1 MASLDQHQ
9 PLRQLD
15 AQLDVHP
22 AIISALIRR
31 VRSLVTRLIDR
42 DIDEER
48 ITGAEGL
55 IDKRVISAFHELG
68 GDFGDA
74 VPYALLEA
82 RKTFERDA
90 EKQPLDHGLNQKRMV
105 ACEVLVVRLVAH
117 IERSSIEKGPP
128 SSTASH
134 HLCLTKKFR
143 RYQSDGDVEHPTS
156 ALEAAI
162 DQNCVPVL
170 ASIEARR
177 ATQAIWNGSLVQRY
191 SPNGYTYFVPYDKE
205 HDGAFLSHFHP
216 SRLGVPKYSYITNIV
231 LWVFFLAIFTVQ
243 TRTLKSF
250 DLFEGI
256 LWVMAAG
263 YFVEDASRWVKMG
276 GLGAIE
282 FWTVMDILTDGLLLV
297 SFSFRV
303 ASFVTHGKH
312 ADTYELRA
320 FQFLACVAPLIWV
333 QLLKVADGFVYF
345 GTLTVIILRMF
356 KESAIFFT
364 LLALVMVGFGHA
376 FLALDA
382 ADESR
387 VDNVVVRIIDVL
399 TQALLGGADFDL
411 TNEDAFGY
419 PYGHILYYAYCFVTA
434 VILLNILIAFFGTAY
449 SDVVDSADEVYA
461 AFFCQKVIAMVR
473 APDQFVYLPPFN
485 LLEAFVIAP
494 LEWIVSHETYA
505 KLNYSVQSVLFALP
519 LMCIAFYE
527 SRAARNGG
535 SIRLP
540 LLEEEETDASR
551 SMLQGTNEDPIV
563 PEMEGSGGLQISRTK
578 FEDLV
583 GMMQR

>member
-1 MASLDQHQ
+1 MASFDQHE

-15 AQLDVHP
+15 AELDVHP

-31 VRSLVTRLIDR
+31 VKALVARLIDR
-42 DIDEER
+42 EIDEKR

-55 IDKRVISAFHELG
+55 IDTNVVSAFHELG

-90 EKQPLDHGLNQKRMV
+90 EKQPLDHGLNRKRMV
-105 ACEVLVVRLVAH
+105 ACEVLVQRLVAH
-117 IERSSIEKGPP
+117 IERSSIEKRPAD
-128 SSTASH
+128 SSSY

-143 RYQSDGDVEHPTS
+143 RYESDGDVALPTS

-177 ATQAIWNGSLVQRY
+177 ATQAIWEGTLVQKY
-191 SPNGYTYFVPYDKE
+191 SPHGYTYFVPFDKKD
-205 HDGAFLSHFHP
+205 DGAFLSHFHP
-216 SRLGVPKYSYITNIV
+216 SRLGVPKYSYIINIF

-263 YFVEDASRWVKMG
+263 YLVEDASRWVKMG
-276 GLGAIE
+276 GLGAVE
-282 FWTVMDILTDGLLLV
+282 FWTVMDLFTDGLLLV
-297 SFSFRV
+297 SFCFRV
-303 ASFVTHGKH
+303 ASFVAHGKKS
-312 ADTYELRA
+312 DSYELRA

-333 QLLKVADGFVYF
+333 QLLKVFDGFVYF

-387 VDNVVVRIIDVL
+387 VDNVVVKIIDVL
-399 TQALLGGADFDL
+399 TQSLLGGADFDL

-449 SDVVDSADEVYA
+449 GDVVDSADEVYA
-461 AFFCQKVIAMVR
+461 AFFCSKVIAMVR
-473 APDQFVYLPPFN
+473 APDQFVYFAPFN

-494 LEWIVSHETYA
+494 LEWVLSHDAYA
-505 KLNYSVQSVLFALP
+505 RLNYSVQSVLFALP
-519 LMCIAFYE
+519 MMCIAFYE

-540 LLEEEETDASR
+540 LLESEEEDPTTS
-551 SMLQGTNEDPIV
+551 LLGGTREDPTV

-578 FEDLV
+578 FEDIV
-583 GMMQR
+583 SKMQR

>member
-1 MASLDQHQ
+1 MTSVDTHE
-9 PLRQLD
+9 PLRQLE
-15 AQLDVHP
+15 AELDVHP

-31 VRSLVTRLIDR
+31 TRALTARLIDR
-42 DIDEER
+42 DIDEAR

-55 IDKRVISAFHELG
+55 IDPNVVSAFHELG

-74 VPYALLEA
+74 VPYALMEA

-90 EKQPLDHGLNQKRMV
+90 EKQPLDHGLNRKRMI
-105 ACEVLVVRLVAH
+105 ACETLVQRLVAH
-117 IERSSIEKGPP
+117 IERNSYEKLPT
-128 SSTASH
+128 STGSYH
-134 HLCLTKKFR
+134 MCLTKKFR
-143 RYQSDGDVEHPTS
+143 RYESDGDISLPTS

-162 DQNCVPVL
+162 DQNCVPIL

-177 ATQAIWNGSLVQRY
+177 ATQAIWDGSLVQQY
-191 SPNGYTYFVPYDKE
+191 SQQGYTYFVPYDRKD
-205 HDGAFLSHFHP
+205 DGAFLSHFHP
-216 SRLGVPKYSYITNIV
+216 SRLGVPKYSYITNII
-231 LWVFFLAIFTVQ
+231 LWIFFLAIFTVQ

-263 YFVEDASRWVKMG
+263 YLVEDAARWVKMG

-282 FWTVMDILTDGLLLV
+282 FWTVIDIFTDGLLLV
-297 SFSFRV
+297 SFCFRV
-303 ASFVTHGKH
+303 ASFVAHGKK
-312 ADTYELRA
+312 ADSYELRA

-333 QLLKVADGFVYF
+333 QLLKVFDGFVYF

-387 VDNVVVRIIDVL
+387 VDNVLVKIVDLL
-399 TQALLGGADFDL
+399 TQSVLGGADFDL
-411 TNEDAFGY
+411 TSEDAFGY

-494 LEWIVSHETYA
+494 LEWVTSHETYA
-505 KLNYSVQSVLFALP
+505 RINHTVQSVLFAVP
-519 LMCIAFYE
+519 LMWIAFYE
-527 SRAARNGG
+527 SRMARNGG

-540 LLEEEETDASR
+540 MLETEISDRTHSPLSGTD
-551 SMLQGTNEDPIV
+551 EDPIV

-583 GMMQR
+583 GKLQR

>member
-1 MASLDQHQ
+1 M
-9 PLRQLD
+9 
-15 AQLDVHP
+15 HP

-31 VRSLVTRLIDR
+31 TRALVTRLIDR
-42 DIDEER
+42 DIDQAR

-55 IDKRVISAFHELG
+55 IDNKVVSAFHELG

-82 RKTFERDA
+82 RKSFQRDA
-90 EKQPLDHGLNQKRMV
+90 EKQPLDHGLNRNRMI
-105 ACEVLVVRLVAH
+105 ACEVLVQRLVAH
-117 IERSSIEKGPP
+117 IERTSFEKSP
-128 SSTASH
+128 SNVGSYH
-134 HLCLTKKFR
+134 MCLTKKFR
-143 RYQSDGDVEHPTS
+143 RYESDGDVAILTS

-177 ATQAIWNGSLVQRY
+177 ATQAIWDGSLVQKY
-191 SPNGYTYFVPYDKE
+191 SPQGYTYFVPYDSKD
-205 HDGAFLSHFHP
+205 DGAFLSHFDP
-216 SRLGVPKYSYITNIV
+216 SRLGVPKYSYITNIF
-231 LWVFFLAIFTVQ
+231 LWIFFLAIFTVQ
-243 TRTLKSF
+243 TRTLKNF

-263 YFVEDASRWVKMG
+263 YLVEDASRWVKMG

-282 FWTVMDILTDGLLLV
+282 FWTIIDVCTDGLLLV
-297 SFSFRV
+297 SFCFRV
-303 ASFVTHGKH
+303 ASFVAHGKKS
-312 ADTYELRA
+312 DSYELRA

-333 QLLKVADGFVYF
+333 QLLKVFDGFVYF

-356 KESAIFFT
+356 KESVIFFV

-387 VDNVVVRIIDVL
+387 VDNVWVKIVDLL
-399 TQALLGGADFDL
+399 TQSVLGGADFDL
-411 TNEDAFGY
+411 TSEDAFGY

-485 LLEAFVIAP
+485 LLEALVIAP
-494 LEWIVSHETYA
+494 LEWVTSHETYA
-505 KLNYSVQSVLFALP
+505 RINYTVQSVLFAVP
-519 LMCIAFYE
+519 LMWIAFYE
-527 SRAARNGG
+527 SRKARNGG
-535 SIRLP
+535 SIRLAI
-540 LLEEEETDASR
+540 LETQESDPTH
-551 SMLQGTNEDPIV
+551 SMLQGTEEDPIV

-578 FEDLV
+578 FEDVV
-583 GMMQR
+583 GMLQR

>member
-1 MASLDQHQ
+1 M
-9 PLRQLD
+9 
-15 AQLDVHP
+15 
-22 AIISALIRR
+22 
-31 VRSLVTRLIDR
+31 
-42 DIDEER
+42 
-48 ITGAEGL
+48 
-55 IDKRVISAFHELG
+55 
-68 GDFGDA
+68 
-74 VPYALLEA
+74 
-82 RKTFERDA
+82 
-90 EKQPLDHGLNQKRMV
+90 
-105 ACEVLVVRLVAH
+105 
-117 IERSSIEKGPP
+117 
-128 SSTASH
+128 
-134 HLCLTKKFR
+134 CLTKKFR
-143 RYQSDGDVEHPTS
+143 RYESDGDVALPTS

-162 DQNCVPVL
+162 DQNCVPIL

-177 ATQAIWNGSLVQRY
+177 ATQAIWDGSLVQKY
-191 SPNGYTYFVPYDKE
+191 SPQGYTYFVPYDRKD
-205 HDGAFLSHFHP
+205 DGAFLSHFDP
-216 SRLGVPKYSYITNIV
+216 ARLGVPKYSYITNIF

-250 DLFEGI
+250 DMFEGI

-263 YFVEDASRWVKMG
+263 YLVEDASRWVKMG

-282 FWTVMDILTDGLLLV
+282 FWTVIDICTDGLLLV
-297 SFSFRV
+297 SFCFRV
-303 ASFVTHGKH
+303 ASFVAHGKRS
-312 ADTYELRA
+312 DSYELRT

-333 QLLKVADGFVYF
+333 QLLKVFDGFVYF

-382 ADESR
+382 ADEAV
-387 VDNVVVRIIDVL
+387 VDNVLVKIIDLLIQSV
-399 TQALLGGADFDL
+399 LGGADFDL
-411 TNEDAFGY
+411 TSEDAFGY

-461 AFFCQKVIAMVR
+461 AFFCQKVISMVR

-494 LEWIVSHETYA
+494 LEWVTSQETYA
-505 KLNYSVQSVLFALP
+505 RINYTVQSVLFGVP
-519 LMCIAFYE
+519 MMWIAFYE
-527 SRAARNGG
+527 SRKARNGG

-540 LLEEEETDASR
+540 MLETEARDPSQTTLS
-551 SMLQGTNEDPIV
+551 GTEEDPIV

-583 GMMQR
+583 GMFQR

>member
-1 MASLDQHQ
+1 MSSIDVHES
-9 PLRQLD
+9 LRQLD
-15 AQLDVHP
+15 AELDVHP

-31 VRSLVTRLIDR
+31 VRSLVARLIDR
-42 DIDEER
+42 DFDDKR
-48 ITGAEGL
+48 ITGAEGI
-55 IDKRVISAFHELG
+55 IDLEVISAFHELG

-82 RKTFERDA
+82 RKAFERDA
-90 EKQPLDHGLNQKRMV
+90 EKQPLDHGLNRKRMV
-105 ACEVLVVRLVAH
+105 ACEVLVQRLVAH
-117 IERSSIEKGPP
+117 IERSNIEKDLTNAH
-128 SSTASH
+128 SS

-143 RYQSDGDVEHPTS
+143 RFQSDGDVTLPTS

-177 ATQAIWNGSLVQRY
+177 VTQAIWDGTLVQKY
-191 SPNGYTYFVPYDKE
+191 SPHGYTYFVPYDRKD
-205 HDGAFLSHFHP
+205 DGAFILHFHP
-216 SRLGVPKYSYITNIV
+216 SRLGVPKYSYITNIF
-231 LWVFFLAIFTVQ
+231 LWIFFLAIFTVQ
-243 TRTLKSF
+243 TRTLKEF

-263 YFVEDASRWVKMG
+263 YLVEDASRWFKMK
-276 GLGAIE
+276 GLGAVE
-282 FWTVMDILTDGLLLV
+282 FWTVLDLLTDGLLLV
-297 SFSFRV
+297 SFCFRV
-303 ASFVTHGKH
+303 ASFIAHGKRSES
-312 ADTYELRA
+312 YELRA

-333 QLLKVADGFVYF
+333 QLLKVFDGFVYF

-364 LLALVMVGFGHA
+364 LLALVMIGFGHA

-387 VDNVVVRIIDVL
+387 VDNVVIKIVDVL
-399 TQALLGGADFDL
+399 TQSLLGGADFDL
-411 TNEDAFGY
+411 TSEDAFGY

-461 AFFCQKVIAMVR
+461 AFFCQKVVAMVR

-485 LLEAFVIAP
+485 LLEAFIIAP
-494 LEWIVSHETYA
+494 LEWVLSHDAYA
-505 KLNYSVQSVLFALP
+505 KLNHSVQSVLFALP

-527 SRAARNGG
+527 SRSARNGG

-540 LLEEEETDASR
+540 LLESDEDDPTSR
-551 SMLQGTNEDPIV
+551 MLGGTHEDPIV
-563 PEMEGSGGLQISRTK
+563 PEMDGSGGLQISTTK
-578 FEDLV
+578 FEELASKV
-583 GMMQR
+583 QR

>member
-1 MASLDQHQ
+1 MTSVDAHE

-15 AQLDVHP
+15 VELDVHP

-31 VRSLVTRLIDR
+31 TRSLVARLIDR
-42 DIDEER
+42 DIDEAR

-55 IDKRVISAFHELG
+55 INSKVVSAFHELG

-74 VPYALLEA
+74 VPYALMEA
-82 RKTFERDA
+82 RKTFQRDA
-90 EKQPLDHGLNQKRMV
+90 EKQPLDHGLNNNRV
-105 ACEVLVVRLVAH
+105 IACEVLVQRLVAH
-117 IERSSIEKGPP
+117 IERSSYEKSS
-128 SSTASH
+128 SSTASYH
-134 HLCLTKKFR
+134 MCLTKKFR
-143 RYQSDGDVEHPTS
+143 RYESDGDVAIPTS

-170 ASIEARR
+170 SSIEARR
-177 ATQAIWNGSLVQRY
+177 ATQAIWDGSLVQQY
-191 SPNGYTYFVPYDKE
+191 SPQGYTYFVPYDRKD
-205 HDGAFLSHFHP
+205 DGAFLSHFHP
-216 SRLGVPKYSYITNIV
+216 SRLGVPKYSYITNII
-231 LWVFFLAIFTVQ
+231 LWIFFLAIFTVQ
-243 TRTLKSF
+243 TRILKSF
-250 DLFEGI
+250 DLFEAI

-263 YFVEDASRWVKMG
+263 YLVEDATRCIKMG

-282 FWTVMDILTDGLLLV
+282 FWTVIDICTDGLLLV
-297 SFSFRV
+297 SFCFRV
-303 ASFVTHGKH
+303 ASFVAHDKKS
-312 ADTYELRA
+312 DSYELRA

-333 QLLKVADGFVYF
+333 QLLKVFDGFVYF

-387 VDNVVVRIIDVL
+387 VDNAVVKIVDLL
-399 TQALLGGADFDL
+399 TQSVLGGADFDL
-411 TNEDAFGY
+411 TSEDAFGY

-461 AFFCQKVIAMVR
+461 AFFCQKVVAMVR

-494 LEWIVSHETYA
+494 LEWVTSHETYA
-505 KLNYSVQSVLFALP
+505 RINYAVQSVLYAVP
-519 LMCIAFYE
+519 LMWIAFYE
-527 SRAARNGG
+527 SRTARNGG

-540 LLEEEETDASR
+540 MLENEASDPTH
-551 SMLQGTNEDPIV
+551 SMLDGTEEDPIV

-578 FEDLV
+578 FEDIV
-583 GMMQR
+583 GMLQR

>member
-1 MASLDQHQ
+1 MASMDAHE

-15 AQLDVHP
+15 AELDVHP

-31 VRSLVTRLIDR
+31 TRSLVARLIDR
-42 DIDEER
+42 DIDESR
-48 ITGAEGL
+48 ITSAEGL
-55 IDKRVISAFHELG
+55 IDTKVIRAFHELG

-74 VPYALLEA
+74 VPYALMEA

-90 EKQPLDHGLNQKRMV
+90 EKQPLDHGLNQKRV
-105 ACEVLVVRLVAH
+105 IACEVLVQRLVAH
-117 IERSSIEKGPP
+117 IERSTFEKSP
-128 SSTASH
+128 SNTGSFH
-134 HLCLTKKFR
+134 MCLTKKFR
-143 RYQSDGDVEHPTS
+143 RYESDGDVALPTS

-170 ASIEARR
+170 ASVEARR
-177 ATQAIWNGSLVQRY
+177 ATQAIWDGSLVQKY
-191 SPNGYTYFVPYDKE
+191 SPQGYTYFVPYDRKD
-205 HDGAFLSHFHP
+205 DGAFLSHFDP
-216 SRLGVPKYSYITNIV
+216 SRLGVPKYSYITNIF
-231 LWVFFLAIFTVQ
+231 LWIFFLAIFTVQ

-250 DLFEGI
+250 DVFEGI

-263 YFVEDASRWVKMG
+263 YLVEDASRWVKMG

-282 FWTVMDILTDGLLLV
+282 FWTIIDICTDGLLLV
-297 SFSFRV
+297 SFCFRV
-303 ASFVTHGKH
+303 ASFVTHGKR
-312 ADTYELRA
+312 ADSYELRA

-333 QLLKVADGFVYF
+333 QLLKVFDGFVYF

-387 VDNVVVRIIDVL
+387 VDNVVVKIVDLL
-399 TQALLGGADFDL
+399 TQSVLGGADFDL
-411 TNEDAFGY
+411 TSEDAFGY

-461 AFFCQKVIAMVR
+461 AFFCQKVVSMVR

-494 LEWIVSHETYA
+494 LEWVTSHETYA
-505 KLNYSVQSVLFALP
+505 RINYTVQSVLFAVP
-519 LMCIAFYE
+519 LMWIAFYE
-527 SRAARNGG
+527 SRMARYGG

-540 LLEEEETDASR
+540 MLETEASDPAA
-551 SMLQGTNEDPIV
+551 SMLGGTEEDPLV

-578 FEDLV
+578 FEEIV
-583 GMMQR
+583 SMMQH

>member
-1 MASLDQHQ
+1 MASMDQHE

-15 AQLDVHP
+15 AELNVHP

-31 VRSLVTRLIDR
+31 VKSLVTRLIDR
-42 DIDEER
+42 DIDEKR
-48 ITGAEGL
+48 ITSSEGL
-55 IDKRVISAFHELG
+55 IDANVISAFHELG

-90 EKQPLDHGLNQKRMV
+90 EKQPLDHGLNRKRMV
-105 ACEVLVVRLVAH
+105 ACEVLVQRLVAH
-117 IERSSIEKGPP
+117 IERSTIEKGPTNT
-128 SSTASH
+128 SSH

-143 RYQSDGDVEHPTS
+143 RYESDGDIALPTS

-162 DQNCVPVL
+162 DQHCVPVL

-177 ATQAIWNGSLVQRY
+177 ATQAIWDGTLVQKY
-191 SPNGYTYFVPYDKE
+191 SPDGYTYFVPYDRKD
-205 HDGAFLSHFHP
+205 DGAFLSHFDP
-216 SRLGVPKYSYITNIV
+216 SRLGVPKYSYITNIF
-231 LWVFFLAIFTVQ
+231 LWIFFLAIFTVQ

-263 YFVEDASRWVKMG
+263 YLVEDASRWVKMG
-276 GLGAIE
+276 GLGAVE
-282 FWTVMDILTDGLLLV
+282 FWTVMDIFTDGLLLV
-297 SFSFRV
+297 SFCFRV
-303 ASFVTHGKH
+303 ASFAAHGKKS
-312 ADTYELRA
+312 DSYELRA

-333 QLLKVADGFVYF
+333 QLLKVFDGFVYF

-387 VDNVVVRIIDVL
+387 VDNVLVKIVDVL

-449 SDVVDSADEVYA
+449 GDVVDSADEVYA
-461 AFFCQKVIAMVR
+461 AFFCQKVVAMVR
-473 APDQFVYLPPFN
+473 APDQFVYFPPFN

-494 LEWIVSHETYA
+494 LEWVLSHEAYA

-540 LLEEEETDASR
+540 LLESEEDDPTS
-551 SMLQGTNEDPIV
+551 SMLSGTHEDPV
-563 PEMEGSGGLQISRTK
+563 VHEMEGSGGLQISRTK
-578 FEDLV
+578 FEDIV
-583 GMMQR
+583 SKMQH

>member
-1 MASLDQHQ
+1 MASIDAHE

-15 AQLDVHP
+15 AELDVHP

-31 VRSLVTRLIDR
+31 VKSLVTRLIDR

-55 IDKRVISAFHELG
+55 IDNNVVSAFHELG

-90 EKQPLDHGLNQKRMV
+90 EKQPLDHGLNRKRMI
-105 ACEVLVVRLVAH
+105 ACQVLVQRLVAH
-117 IERSSIEKGPP
+117 IERSNIEKGPEY
-128 SSTASH
+128 TGGY
-134 HLCLTKKFR
+134 HLCLTKRLR
-143 RYQSDGDVEHPTS
+143 RYESDGDVSLPTS

-177 ATQAIWNGSLVQRY
+177 ATQAIWEGTLVQRY
-191 SPNGYTYFVPYDKE
+191 SPHGYTYFVPYDKKD
-205 HDGAFLSHFHP
+205 DGAFLSHFHP
-216 SRLGVPKYSYITNIV
+216 SRLGVPKYSYITNII
-231 LWVFFLAIFTVQ
+231 LWIFFLAIFTVQ

-250 DLFEGI
+250 DVFEGI

-263 YFVEDASRWVKMG
+263 YLFEDASRWAKMR
-276 GLGAIE
+276 GLGVIE
-282 FWTVMDILTDGLLLV
+282 FWTVLDVFTDGLLLV
-297 SFSFRV
+297 SFCFRM
-303 ASFVTHGKH
+303 ASFAARGEKS
-312 ADTYELRA
+312 DRYELRA

-333 QLLKVADGFVYF
+333 QLLKVFDGFVYF

-364 LLALVMVGFGHA
+364 LLVLVMIGFGHA
-376 FLALDA
+376 FLALDT
-382 ADESR
+382 ADGSL
-387 VDNVVVRIIDVL
+387 VDNVLVKIVDVL
-399 TQALLGGADFDL
+399 AQALLGGADFDL

-419 PYGHILYYAYCFVTA
+419 PYGHIMYYAYCFVTA

-461 AFFCQKVIAMVR
+461 AFFCQKVVAMVR

-485 LLEAFVIAP
+485 LLEAFVIVP
-494 LEWIVSHETYA
+494 LEFVLSHDAYA
-505 KLNYSVQSVLFALP
+505 RLNHSIQSVLFALP

-540 LLEEEETDASR
+540 LLETESSDPSR
-551 SMLQGTNEDPIV
+551 SILDGTEEDPIV
-563 PEMEGSGGLQISRTK
+563 PEMEGTGGLQISRTK
-578 FEDLV
+578 FEDIVRLIKH
-583 GMMQR
+583 